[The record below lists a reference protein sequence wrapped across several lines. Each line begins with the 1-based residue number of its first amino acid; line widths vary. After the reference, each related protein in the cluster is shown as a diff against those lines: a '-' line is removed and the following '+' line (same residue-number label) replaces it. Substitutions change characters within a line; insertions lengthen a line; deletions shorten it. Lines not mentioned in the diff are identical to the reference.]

1 MVKALTVRKQREAE
15 VPRPAG
21 PAPRGAQALGW
32 CVRFCADAHH
42 PVCVHRY
49 IFTHGALNSC
59 LALSAAGPAQAQVGV
74 GAIQRSLSPA
84 PCLQATPTH
93 VARAPCAPGS
103 GLSSN
108 LACFLSLPMGLLS
121 SLVTFFS
128 GPSTPSRFWHQA
140 QGRGV
145 FLPSKSSLRRWVQH
159 GPLGAQPLPQEA
171 SQVSFGRV
179 SR

>member
-1 MVKALTVRKQREAE
+1 MHTTLCVCTDIFLHMGLSTAVWLCQQ
-15 VPRPAG
+15 
-21 PAPRGAQALGW
+21 QALLRPRWGW
-32 CVRFCADAHH
+32 
-42 PVCVHRY
+42 
-49 IFTHGALNSC
+49 
-59 LALSAAGPAQAQVGV
+59 